1 MTRAA
6 EDREEPGRQRSEDRD
21 LLRVVAQ
28 ELLCILEH
36 DREAA
41 RRLQEAGAGDDR
53 EDREHDADRRRAGL
67 IAKDECE
74 DDEADAADD
83 SQTNTAVTHAKDK
96 AGQQY
101 DETKQHFQVKL
112 PFLLNKDRNPIP

>member
-1 MTRAA
+1 MARAA
-6 EDREEPGRQRSEDRD
+6 EDREEPRRQRSEDRD

-28 ELLCILEH
+28 ELLCVLEH
-36 DREAA
+36 DRETA

-53 EDREHDADRRRAGL
+53 KDREHDADWRRARL

-74 DDEADAADD
+74 DDETDAADD
-83 SQTNTAVTHAKDK
+83 SQTNTAVAHAKYK

-112 PFLLNKDRNPIP
+112 PFL

>member
-53 EDREHDADRRRAGL
+53 EDREHDADRRRARL
-67 IAKDECE
+67 VVENKRVQRKT
-74 DDEADAADD
+74 DAADD
-83 SQTNTAVTHAKDK
+83 RKPDPPVLNSQEETPEKD
-96 AGQQY
+96 
-101 DETKQHFQVKL
+101 
-112 PFLLNKDRNPIP
+112 NKPQ